1 MTAEAATP
9 PCFVC
14 VRELGPGMW
23 AGLEERVEWEAHG
36 RVHSSGSRAADA
48 RRRPLSTVGARVTTA
63 FVTCAALVALH
74 SASQRS
80 SLNSAENALRDVG
93 KGSSAAQQSGSRSL
107 QVGLANDVT
116 IEGDGEGEGGRMGVV
131 HLAANGR
138 IALLQLSEPW
148 LASVKPSG
156 QAGARVQRLQSLKQ
170 LPLQPVPSVQ
180 STGSGNWG
188 KGTISIGP
196 AQVKGSGEIAP
207 AGKFTYLQAPR
218 VHPRRPRN
226 RYDYPECTEGVCAH
240 EILWAHTP

>member
-1 MTAEAATP
+1 MHGLVEEFDTSQANRLADSGRGQALAS
-9 PCFVC
+9 
-14 VRELGPGMW
+14 RRQAW
-23 AGLEERVEWEAHG
+23 A
-36 RVHSSGSRAADA
+36 
-48 RRRPLSTVGARVTTA
+48 STVGVVAA
-63 FVTCAALVALH
+63 CAALVACYVVPLQTWLT
-74 SASQRS
+74 SAQRAVATDDS
-80 SLNSAENALRDVG
+80 
-93 KGSSAAQQSGSRSL
+93 
-107 QVGLANDVT
+107 
-116 IEGDGEGEGGRMGVV
+116 GRMGVA

-196 AQVKGSGEIAP
+196 AQVKGSGEIVP